1 MLEMNSVPAVDDI
14 ATALPRPDPFAV
26 LRHASFEAIGYR
38 NTVDRL
44 PLRPERG
51 YREMVERFDHDLP
64 HQGSPASSVI
74 DELVDTAK
82 PGLNGM
88 VGSRFYGWVTGGS
101 HPVAVAADWLTSAWG
116 QVCGNHHATP
126 AAAAVEE
133 VAARWILE
141 ILDLPRESSVGFV
154 TGATAANFVA
164 LAAARHALLAR
175 QGWDVEA
182 NGLFGA
188 PPLHI
193 LVGSDAHSSVFA
205 ALRFLGL
212 GAERVIR
219 LPTDAAG
226 RIMAS
231 SVEKALG
238 QCDGPSIVIAQAG
251 QINTGAFDPFPELA
265 IATRRN
271 GAWLHVDGAFG
282 LWVRS
287 SAEQAHLAEGIDRA
301 DSWATDGHKWLQLPC
316 DCGYAIVRDADSHRR
331 AMSLT
336 ASYLPTTSDD
346 ERNPSDY
353 VPELSRRAR
362 GFATWA
368 MIRHLGRAGIANMVA
383 QHCRAARR
391 MAARLSKE
399 PGIDILNEVDLNQ
412 IIIRFG
418 AVYGA
423 EESDRLTCSVIQDL
437 QNEGTCFV
445 GGASW
450 QGHQVMRISCI
461 AWSMTDQDAD
471 RSIEAMVQAWRR
483 ASARIGA

>member
-1 MLEMNSVPAVDDI
+1 MLEQISFPATDELP
-14 ATALPRPDPFAV
+14 ASLPRPDPFAV
-26 LRHASFEAIGYR
+26 LRHASSQAINYR
-38 NTVDRL
+38 KTVDRK

-51 YREMVERFDHDLP
+51 YREMVTLFDRDLP
-64 HQGSPASSVI
+64 RHGLAAIPVI
-74 DELVDTAK
+74 NELVDTAG

-88 VGSRFYGWVTGGS
+88 VGSRFYGWVTGGA

-126 AAAAVEE
+126 AAAAAEE
-133 VAARWILE
+133 IAARWLLE
-141 ILDLPRESSVGFV
+141 LLDLPRESSVGFV
-154 TGATAANFVA
+154 TGATAANFVG

-175 QGWDVEA
+175 QGWDVESR
-182 NGLFGA
+182 GLFGA
-188 PPLHI
+188 PPLHVLI
-193 LVGSDAHSSVFA
+193 GSNAHPSVFA

-219 LPTDAAG
+219 LPTDSAG
-226 RIMAS
+226 RIIAS
-231 SVEKALG
+231 SIESTLR

-251 QINTGAFDPFPELA
+251 QINTGAFDPFPELV
-265 IATRRN
+265 TSVRRY

-287 SAEQAHLAEGIDRA
+287 SAEQAHLAQGVDGA

-316 DCGYAIVRDADSHRR
+316 DCGYAIVRDAAAHRR

-336 ASYLPTTSDD
+336 ASYLPATCDE

-368 MIRHLGRAGIANMVA
+368 LIRHLGQTGIADMVA
-383 QHCRAARR
+383 RHCRIARR
-391 MAARLSKE
+391 MAAQLSKE
-399 PGIDILNEVDLNQ
+399 PHINILNEVTLNQ
-412 IIIRFG
+412 IIVRFG
-418 AVYGA
+418 IASRI
-423 EESDRLTCSVIQDL
+423 EDSDRLTRSIIQDL

-445 GGASW
+445 GGATW
-450 QGHQVMRISCI
+450 QGRQVMRISCI
-461 AWSMTDQDAD
+461 SWSMTEHDAD
-471 RSIEAMVQAWRR
+471 RSVKAIVQAWRR
-483 ASARIGA
+483 VCKS